1 MFEIFNVE
9 NGRKFSH
16 TTRLGMEY
24 DKAILERYGVPYV
37 IEYMGELSPILYIK
51 YFKHTVIFFLL
62 VYNSNL

>member
-37 IEYMGELSPILYIK
+37 VEYMGEEI
-51 YFKHTVIFFLL
+51 
-62 VYNSNL
+62 YNDEDYDGDE